1 MSCHLAVDIGASSG
15 RLIVGLYNNGKLEL
29 EEVYRFKN
37 QLVSTDGRSC
47 WDLNGLF
54 NQILEGMRQCKAAG
68 YLPETIGIDTWGCDY
83 VLLDQDQTPIGHP
96 IAYRDDRHEQSA
108 ASFLNK
114 YSSENL
120 YAING
125 LQYQPFNTL
134 FQLYQDERL
143 EQAENFLMVPDYLN
157 FLLSG
162 KTCNEYTNLS
172 TSGLLDCKTRK
183 PSVEL
188 LEAAGIAANLLC
200 PVTPVG
206 EGIGTLRPEIAQSV
220 GFDCR
225 VIAVP
230 SHDTASAYLASPCK
244 DQIILS
250 SGTWSLLGA
259 ILDEPIVE
267 ETARAV
273 NFTNEGCANG
283 QIRLLKNVMGL
294 WIIQEVARNLD
305 YQYSFAKLVELARN
319 DPYEEIF
326 DVNKACFLHPD
337 NMIETIQEDYRLRGI
352 EPPHTPGQ
360 IADAVYRSLAYAYQQ
375 AVLQL
380 EDLTHKT
387 YSAINIIGGGCQNG
401 YLNELIAKETGKTVL
416 AGPVEATAIGN
427 LLSQINAANDTTLC
441 QSILENSFQSTA
453 Y

>member
-15 RLIVGLYNNGKLEL
+15 RLIIGLYNNEKLEL

-37 QLVSTDGRSC
+37 QLVSTNGRSC

-114 YSSENL
+114 YSCEGL
-120 YAING
+120 YAVNG

-143 EQAENFLMVPDYLN
+143 KQAETFLMVPDYLN

-172 TSGLLDCKTRK
+172 TSGLLDCKKRK
-183 PSVEL
+183 PSIEL
-188 LEAAGIAANLLC
+188 LEAAGISSNLLC

-206 EGIGTLRPEIAQSV
+206 KVIGDLRPEAAQSV
-220 GFDCR
+220 GFECK

-230 SHDTASAYLASPCK
+230 SHDTASAYLASPFK

-259 ILDEPIVE
+259 ILDEPIIE
-267 ETARAV
+267 EAARAV

-294 WIIQEVARNLD
+294 WIIQEVLRNLGSR
-305 YQYSFAKLVELARN
+305 YSFAKLVELARE

-326 DVNKACFLHPD
+326 DVNKSCFLHPD
-337 NMIETIQEDYRLRGI
+337 NMVKTIQEDYRERGI
-352 EPPHTPGQ
+352 EPPVTPGQ
-360 IADAVYRSLAYAYQQ
+360 IADAVYRSLANAYRQ
-375 AVLQL
+375 AVLEL
-380 EDLTHKT
+380 ENLTGKT

-401 YLNELIAKETGKTVL
+401 YLNELIAKETGKTVF

-427 LLSQINAANDTTLC
+427 LLAQIHAADDNILC
-441 QSILENSFQSTA
+441 QSILENSFQPKT